1 MSQSE
6 HESTGQES
14 PVPAEAAAVAGQE
27 PAAQESAAQESAAR
41 AAGEPGETAAGP
53 GHEAAAQEPSET
65 TEPSEPSKPAAAPEA
80 EVPSPDPSAPPVP
93 AAPKPSRPTT
103 GDTVVDQALE
113 EFDRVTGE
121 PLDTHIEVGERVH
134 RTLQGRLADIGDE

>member
-14 PVPAEAAAVAGQE
+14 PVPAETAAVAGQE
-27 PAAQESAAQESAAR
+27 PAGQESAVRASA
-41 AAGEPGETAAGP
+41 EPGETGAGP
-53 GHEAAAQEPSET
+53 GHEAAAQEP
-65 TEPSEPSKPAAAPEA
+65 TEPTEPAAAPEA
-80 EVPSPDPSAPPVP
+80 EVPGPDPSAPPVP

>member
-14 PVPAEAAAVAGQE
+14 PVPAETAAVAGQE
-27 PAAQESAAQESAAR
+27 PAGQESAAR
-41 AAGEPGETAAGP
+41 AAAEPGETAAGP
-53 GHEAAAQEPSET
+53 GHEAAAQKPTET
-65 TEPSEPSKPAAAPEA
+65 TEPSDPTEPAAAPEA
-80 EVPSPDPSAPPVP
+80 EVPGPDPSAPPLP

-134 RTLQGRLADIGDE
+134 STLQGRLADIGDE